1 MTKVHPFDVWLSQAL
16 RLARRSRSEAV
27 RTIANMQTDFWRN
40 RWHEGL
46 SPRAAVNRLRIL
58 WS

>member
-1 MTKVHPFDVWLSQAL
+1 MTKVHPFDVWLCQAL
-16 RLARRSRSEAV
+16 RLTGRSRSEAV
-27 RTIANMQTDFWRN
+27 RTLANMQTDFWRD

-46 SPRAAVNRLRIL
+46 SPRATVDRLRIQ